1 MKLKKLMALALS
13 GVLAVSMLAGC
24 SDAPVDDNQ
33 GDGDQV
39 VNTSP
44 VVSALNDAQDK
55 VEFTADS
62 YLTSAIN
69 QVVTKVGTDGYVS
82 NDDMAKYIA
91 AATGYEENATD
102 FDDFNGDKVEHRVG
116 GFGPVYYT
124 WENIGNDGDSET
136 AIKVV
141 KVDASKAYNEEAAV
155 RVATREITD
164 EVKGLVS
171 TTFAADDNKD
181 KIKPTENGEDYAN
194 YTYTGTVSDI
204 VTVKSVEGTVSYYV
218 AYTVTQNTAVKTFTV

>member
-33 GDGDQV
+33 GDGNQV

-69 QVVTKVGTDGYVS
+69 QVVTKVGTDGDVYG
-82 NDDMAKYIA
+82 NDMAEYIA
-91 AATGYEENATD
+91 AATGYEKNVTD
-102 FDDFNGDKVEHRVG
+102 FSEFNGDKVLHR
-116 GFGPVYYT
+116 FSIWGPVYA
-124 WENIGNDGDSET
+124 WENIGNDGDSKT
-136 AIKVV
+136 AIMVV
-141 KVDASKAYNEEAAV
+141 KVEARDAYNEEAAV
-155 RVATREITD
+155 RVATRKITD
-164 EVKGLVS
+164 EVEDLVS

-181 KIKPTENGEDYAN
+181 NIKPTENGEDYAN

>member
-1 MKLKKLMALALS
+1 MKLKKLMALAMS

-33 GDGDQV
+33 GDDDQV

-69 QVVTKVGTDGYVS
+69 QVVTKVGTSGNVS
-82 NDDMAKYIA
+82 NDEMAEYIA
-91 AATGYEENATD
+91 AATGYEENVTD
-102 FDDFNGDKVEHRVG
+102 FSEFNGDKIPHYFG
-116 GFGPVYYT
+116 GWRPVYYT
-124 WENIGNDGDSET
+124 WGNIGDDGDSMTGIE
-136 AIKVV
+136 VV
-141 KVDASKAYNEEAAV
+141 KVEASEAYNEEAAI
-155 RVATREITD
+155 RVATRKITD
-164 EVKGLVS
+164 EVKDLVS

-181 KIKPTENGEDYAN
+181 NIKPTENGEDYAD